1 MEKTES
7 DWDPRSAETLH
18 DQRAVYDQ
26 MREQCP
32 VAYSDFLQWSLF
44 RHEDVLRVI
53 NDHLTFSNAVS
64 RHLSVPNGMDPPEH
78 TPYRRIIEPYFSP
91 ERMAA
96 FEPVCREL
104 AVDLVCGALAS
115 GQLELMAELAVP
127 FAAHAQCA
135 FLGWPPSLYAPLIRW
150 THNNYHATL
159 ARDRQA
165 LAELAR
171 QFEGYI
177 DELLD
182 ERLQAGAGPERDL
195 TAALLHETI
204 AGRPLSNEE
213 IASLLR
219 NWTVG
224 EIGTLSA
231 AIGSLVHF
239 LAIHPQWQDRLRAEP
254 ALIPQAVEEILR
266 IDGPL
271 ATNRR
276 VTTCPVEIGGRQ
288 IAAGEQVTL
297 HWIAANRDERAFEEP
312 QTFQLDRDQA
322 NNLLWGAGIHVCP
335 GAPLAR
341 LEMRVCLEE
350 LLQRSARI
358 QLDQEKSPIRGVYPA
373 CGFATLPVQIQ

>member
-182 ERLQAGAGPERDL
+182 ERLQAEAGPERDL

-239 LAIHPQWQDRLRAEP
+239 LAIHPQWQDRLRANP

-350 LLQRSARI
+350 LLQRSSRI

>member
-1 MEKTES
+1 KCRYLEWFSNHFGRVVIQSTRLVVERIGRRGVEQSEEQWRGQRQQNQPEMNYFTTQLGDAKGGSGSEADGKQVAVGCSLLRDERPAAWEVHRLQPGSVAAEKPLATGQSGGSTKAVMEKTEP
-7 DWDPRSAETLH
+7 DWDPRSAEALH

-96 FEPVCREL
+96 FEPVCREIV
-104 AVDLVCGALAS
+104 VDLVCGALAS

-135 FLGWPPSLYAPLIRW
+135 FLGWPPSLYSPLIRW

-182 ERLQAGAGPERDL
+182 ERLQA
-195 TAALLHETI
+195 
-204 AGRPLSNEE
+204 
-213 IASLLR
+213 
-219 NWTVG
+219 
-224 EIGTLSA
+224 
-231 AIGSLVHF
+231 
-239 LAIHPQWQDRLRAEP
+239 
-254 ALIPQAVEEILR
+254 
-266 IDGPL
+266 
-271 ATNRR
+271 
-276 VTTCPVEIGGRQ
+276 
-288 IAAGEQVTL
+288 
-297 HWIAANRDERAFEEP
+297 
-312 QTFQLDRDQA
+312 
-322 NNLLWGAGIHVCP
+322 
-335 GAPLAR
+335 
-341 LEMRVCLEE
+341 
-350 LLQRSARI
+350 
-358 QLDQEKSPIRGVYPA
+358 
-373 CGFATLPVQIQ
+373 

>member
-18 DQRAVYDQ
+18 DQRTVYDQ

-182 ERLQAGAGPERDL
+182 ERLQAEAGPERDL

-231 AIGSLVHF
+231 AIGILVHF
-239 LAIHPQWQDRLRAEP
+239 LAIHPQWQDRLRADP
-254 ALIPQAVEEILR
+254 ALIPRAVEEILR

>member
-1 MEKTES
+1 MEKIKP
-7 DWDPRSAETLH
+7 DWDPRSAAALH

-32 VAYSDFLQWSLF
+32 VAYSDFLQWSLL
-44 RHEDVLRVI
+44 RHEDVLRVL
-53 NDHLTFSNAVS
+53 NDHQTFSNAVS
-64 RHLSVPNGMDPPEH
+64 RHLSVPNGMEPPEH
-78 TPYRRIIEPYFSP
+78 TPYRRNIEPYFSP
-91 ERMAA
+91 QRMEA

-104 AVDLVCGALAS
+104 AVDLVCSALAS
-115 GQLELMAELAVP
+115 GELDLMAAFALPLAT
-127 FAAHAQCA
+127 HAQCA
-135 FLGWPPSLYAPLIRW
+135 FLGWPPSMRTPLIRW
-150 THNNYHATL
+150 TQNNYQATL

-177 DELLD
+177 DELL
-182 ERLQAGAGPERDL
+182 EARLQAEAGPESDI
-195 TAALLHETI
+195 TAALMHEKV

-231 AIGSLVHF
+231 SIGILVHF
-239 LAIHPQWQDRLRAEP
+239 LAAHEPWQERLRDEP
-254 ALIPQAVEEILR
+254 ALIPRAVEEILR

-276 VTTCPVEIGGRQ
+276 MATCPVEIDGRQ
-288 IAAGEQVTL
+288 IAEGEQVTL
-297 HWIAANRDERAFEEP
+297 HWIAANRDARAFDDP
-312 QTFQLDRDQA
+312 KTFQLNRDQSK
-322 NNLLWGAGIHVCP
+322 NLLWGAGIHVCP

-350 LLQRSARI
+350 LLQRSSQI
-358 QLDQEKSPIRGVYPA
+358 QLNPEKSPVRGVYPA
-373 CGFATLPVQIQ
+373 CGFASLPVRIQ

>member
-182 ERLQAGAGPERDL
+182 ERLQAEAGPERDL

-239 LAIHPQWQDRLRAEP
+239 LAIHPQWQDRLRADP
-254 ALIPQAVEEILR
+254 ALIPRAVEEILR

-297 HWIAANRDERAFEEP
+297 HWIAANRDERAFEES

>member
-177 DELLD
+177 HELLD

>member
-182 ERLQAGAGPERDL
+182 ERLQAEAGPERDL